1 MKPRGAR
8 TSSLVFVALG
18 FVLSCSGQQGGAGA
32 RPSLLES
39 SQPLVEAV
47 TPGYWRYHP
56 RRPAELNARYDLAD
70 GGQLFVGDGG
80 ERWLL
85 DADGRN
91 AEPAGSLAPEALTG
105 ALQRDGQWIF
115 VSPSGAT
122 YRADSPLG
130 EFVNASAPAMPL
142 ALAATG
148 KSNIAGVRMDGQLVV
163 SSDAGLGYAEV
174 GPEGAR
180 FVAVLLAPPY
190 GVALQVPER
199 LWWSADEGL
208 SWKPLSVPAFGA
220 RGFARD
226 GDQPI
231 VLGTL
236 EARRVEL
243 GAAPSLVPLARG
255 LEPKSL
261 ALRGEPSLGPSAD
274 AVATGRAFSED
285 GRYFELVP
293 GPKAKILSGELA
305 RPLAARSAPEL
316 EGCSDAKVAGH
327 GAWVYVACTK
337 HTTTSTRIY
346 EFLRSEDAGLHFELE
361 PYVARGNPE
370 KLELAVGAGGALLV
384 SGVCAP
390 GVMVPSCNTQ
400 GLQRRARLDA
410 DAGATLGLELVPTPA
425 LDGDALAM
433 TFSSDGRTAYVIGQR
448 SKSDG
453 LFVFV
458 GASDAQRFDPQP
470 LAQLEHVEG
479 PRPTSVDALS
489 AARDGHVSLVLSHP
503 SGPRWLL
510 VLDADGR
517 SLTLNAPPV
526 ANAAVAA
533 YGTRA
538 LALGQDEAWESMDGG
553 ADWQSLGR
561 VPSDVCKLARRRC
574 VTNVFCQAD
583 GCTLG
588 TTLTRVGWKGQRQSA
603 GALLAPAPRAGSG
616 RQRAT
621 ATGFSCDLG
630 ANEWQPLAGVQS
642 APSAAQAAIG
652 RAEWFALASDDA
664 TASASMW
671 LASHGE
677 RVQVMRSPLLS
688 ESPRA
693 ADVAYYP
700 ALQVEGAAALRYRV
714 ASERGTAQARLLDVE
729 VSWDNLLE
737 GGGVRR
743 AHIDDAG
750 PLVSGDFVTSRA
762 GMHRAKPDLLSISSG
777 GIYVRPH
784 SAPGHE
790 QTTYFLD
797 GRSQST
803 VPPLAWSAS
812 LAKAARSEMARAD
825 GESLPL
831 LLLEGGSRVVRARR
845 AGERWQLSAMTLGFE
860 HPERFDVVQN
870 KDIGYLGADA
880 GLSLIT
886 RFADGTGDGLFF
898 PFRADGDVLG
908 APVPIAT
915 QQNLGDLARPCHAP
929 ERKNLP
935 RVVAPY
941 HPGRRRPIVIR
952 DAVDPERLFLTAT
965 AVVHGSPDSACAA
978 AFDAEPVRSAARTEP
993 LPERALIGVSPDS
1006 RSWLFRIAPDST
1018 PYSPVIEYRPMS
1030 CRYDAELVPPQE
1042 LYAMPGTLID

>member
-1 MKPRGAR
+1 MKALRA
-8 TSSLVFVALG
+8 SSLLVLVLG
-18 FVLSCSGQQGGAGA
+18 LAAACSGRQGGAGA
-32 RPSLLES
+32 RPSLLEA
-39 SQPLVEAV
+39 SQPLVDAV

-56 RRPAELNARYDLAD
+56 RRPAELNARYEL
-70 GGQLFVGDGG
+70 GNGSQLFVGDGG
-80 ERWLL
+80 ERWLVEGAG
-85 DADGRN
+85 DR
-91 AEPAGSLAPEALTG
+91 AEPAGALAPEALTG
-105 ALQRDGQWIF
+105 ALQREGQWIF

-122 YRADSPLG
+122 YRAESPLG
-130 EFVNASAPAMPL
+130 ELVNASAPPTPL
-142 ALAATG
+142 ALTATG
-148 KSNIAGVRMDGQLVV
+148 KSNIAGVRADGRLVA
-163 SSDAGLGYAEV
+163 STDAGLDYVVV

-180 FVAVLLAPPY
+180 FVDVLLAPPY
-190 GVALQVPER
+190 GIALQVPER
-199 LWWSADEGL
+199 LWWSADEGMT
-208 SWKPLSVPAFGA
+208 WKPLPVPAFGA

-226 GDQPI
+226 GERAI

-236 EARRVEL
+236 EAQRIEP
-243 GAAPSLVPLARG
+243 GATPSLAPLARG
-255 LEPKSL
+255 LEPKRL
-261 ALRGEPSLGPSAD
+261 ALRAEASLGPSAD
-274 AVATGRAFSED
+274 AIALHRAFSAE
-285 GRYFELVP
+285 GRYFELMP
-293 GPKAKILSGELA
+293 GPKAKVMSGDIAQPLTA
-305 RPLAARSAPEL
+305 RPAPEL
-316 EGCSDAKVAGH
+316 ESCSDVKVAGF

-346 EFLRSEDAGLHFELE
+346 EFFRSEDAGVHFERE

-370 KLELAVGAGGALLV
+370 KLELAVGAAGALLV

-390 GVMVPSCNTQ
+390 GVMVPSCQTQ
-400 GLQRRARLDA
+400 GLQRRTQLDV
-410 DAGATLGLELVPTPA
+410 DAGATVGLELVPTPA
-425 LDGDALAM
+425 LEGDALAL

-448 SKSDG
+448 TKTEG
-453 LFVFV
+453 LFLFV
-458 GASDAQRFDPQP
+458 GASDAQRFDAQP
-470 LAQLEHVEG
+470 LTQLEHIEG
-479 PRPTSVDALS
+479 PRPTSVDSLN

-510 VLDADGR
+510 VLDASGR

-526 ANAAVAA
+526 AHAALGA

-538 LALGQDEAWESMDGG
+538 LALGQDEAWESLDGG

-561 VPSDVCKLARRRC
+561 LPSDVCKLARRRC
-574 VTNVFCQAD
+574 TTNVACQAD

-588 TTLTRVGWKGQRQSA
+588 ATLSRIGWKGQRQSA
-603 GALLAPAPRAGSG
+603 SALLTPSARAHAG

-621 ATGFSCDLG
+621 ATGFGCDL
-630 ANEWQPLAGVQS
+630 AASEWRALAGVQS
-642 APSAAQAAIG
+642 APTAAQAAIG

-664 TASASMW
+664 TASASLW

-677 RVQVMRSPLLS
+677 RPQVTRSVLLS
-688 ESPRA
+688 DNPRA

-714 ASERGTAQARLLDVE
+714 ASERGATQARLLDVE

-737 GGGVRR
+737 GAGVQR
-743 AHIDDAG
+743 AQIDDAG
-750 PLVSGDFVTSRA
+750 PVISGDFVTSRA

-803 VPPLAWSAS
+803 VPGLGWSAWLS
-812 LAKAARSEMARAD
+812 KGARSEMARAD
-825 GESLPL
+825 GQSLPL

-845 AGERWQLSAMTLGFE
+845 DGERWELSAMTVGFE
-860 HPERFDVVQN
+860 NPERFAVVQS
-870 KDIGYLGADA
+870 KDIGYLGANA
-880 GLSLIT
+880 GLGVIT
-886 RFADGTGDGLFF
+886 RFGDGTGDGLFF
-898 PFRADGDVLG
+898 PFRAQGDVLG
-908 APVPIAT
+908 PPVAIAT
-915 QQNLGDLARPCHAP
+915 QQNLGDLARPCHAT
-929 ERKNLP
+929 ERKTLP

-965 AVVHGSPDSACAA
+965 AVVHGAPDSACVA
-978 AFDAEPVRSAARTEP
+978 AFDAEPVRTAARPEP

-1006 RSWLFRIAPDST
+1006 RSWLFRIAPNST
-1018 PYSPVIEYRPMS
+1018 PYSPAIEYRPMS
-1030 CRYDAELVPPQE
+1030 CRYDAELAPPQE